1 MDYFLQICHSCGVL
15 RFYKKAL
22 FQLCKPLAIRC
33 VNLTISR
40 TVVLL
45 PLQLVWNLMRNPF
58 FYILLLVLVV
68 LDGWLL
74 SHPNLVGRA
83 GVFFFDYN
91 YLNTFPKALGTVI
104 AVTSIALLTG
114 WLIGRLSRVL
124 AGFLLG
130 ALMAMSVYWLIDSF
144 TLYNSGIYKLTGA
157 GFRAGA
163 ILLPGL
169 LALIFGKNLTE
180 LLTIKPVHP

>member
-1 MDYFLQICHSCGVL
+1 
-15 RFYKKAL
+15 
-22 FQLCKPLAIRC
+22 
-33 VNLTISR
+33 
-40 TVVLL
+40 
-45 PLQLVWNLMRNPF
+45 MRNPF
-58 FYILLLVLVV
+58 FYVLLLVLVI

-83 GVFFFDYN
+83 GVFFFDYD
-91 YLNTFPKALGTVI
+91 YLNTFPKAFSTVA
-104 AVTSIALLTG
+104 AVTGVALLVCL
-114 WLIGRLSRVL
+114 LISQLRRAV

-130 ALMAMSVYWLIDSF
+130 VLMAVSVYWLIDSF
-144 TLYNSGIYKLTGA
+144 SLYNSGVYKLTGA

-180 LLTIKPVHP
+180 LLTTKPARK